1 MLGLGFGRLGR
12 PVHTAVQC
20 GSVHGW
26 LEGRRAGRRKKRGE
40 KEEEGLG
47 GLGFECSSEEG
58 CEVELPGSGLLRGD
72 YVQLRA

>member
-1 MLGLGFGRLGR
+1 MC
-12 PVHTAVQC
+12 TAVQY
-20 GSVHGW
+20 GSVHNELKG
-26 LEGRRAGRRKKRGE
+26 GACRRKKRGE